1 MNELLLN
8 ILSVVVTTII
18 IPLITFLG
26 IKLNNFLK
34 TKVQNEK
41 MQKYLDAA
49 TKAVTLAVTTTTQTY
64 VDNLKKSGEF
74 TAEAQQEAF
83 KRAKE
88 KALALIT
95 QDAKNALEAL
105 YGDFNEWLTLQ
116 IETTVKDLK

>member
-26 IKLNNFLK
+26 IKLNTYLK
-34 TKVQNEK
+34 SKVQNEK
-41 MQKYLDAA
+41 MQNYLDAS
-49 TKAVTLAVTTTTQTY
+49 TKAVTLAVTTTMQTY
-64 VDNLKKSGEF
+64 VDNLKKSGNF

-88 KALALIT
+88 KALTLIT
-95 QDAKNALEAL
+95 QDAKNALKAL

-116 IETTVKDLK
+116 IETTVKNLK

>member
-1 MNELLLN
+1 MNDLLLN
-8 ILSVVVTTII
+8 IISVVVTSII

-26 IKLNNFLK
+26 IKLNNYLK
-34 TKVQNEK
+34 TKVQNETL
-41 MQKYLDAA
+41 QKYLDAA

-64 VDNLKKSGEF
+64 VDNLKKSGNF

-88 KALALIT
+88 KALTLIT
-95 QDAKNALEAL
+95 QDAKNALETL

-116 IETTVKDLK
+116 IETTVKDIK

>member
-26 IKLNNFLK
+26 IKLNTYLK
-34 TKVQNEK
+34 SKVQNEK
-41 MQKYLDAA
+41 MQNYLDAS
-49 TKAVTLAVTTTTQTY
+49 TKAVTLAVTTTMQTY
-64 VDNLKKSGEF
+64 VDNLKKSGNF

-88 KALALIT
+88 KALTLIT

-116 IETTVKDLK
+116 IETTVKNLK

>member
-26 IKLNNFLK
+26 IKLNTYLK
-34 TKVQNEK
+34 SKVQNEK
-41 MQKYLDAA
+41 MQNYLDAA
-49 TKAVTLAVTTTTQTY
+49 TKAVTLAVTTTMQTY
-64 VDNLKKSGEF
+64 VDNLKKSGNF

-88 KALALIT
+88 KALTLIT
-95 QDAKNALEAL
+95 QDAKNALETL

-116 IETTVKDLK
+116 IETTVKDIK

>member
-64 VDNLKKSGEF
+64 VDNLKKSGNF

-88 KALALIT
+88 KALTLIT